1 MKRSNKLTL
10 VFVLIGF
17 ALSTSIVFAIEP
29 VKAASAKST
38 STYNDYS
45 VFNEEKYDQ
54 IEDNLLAGIKSDN
67 IGLRTS
73 SAYFLGEMKSD
84 RALIPLLKLVKNGET
99 EEARIIAAL
108 SLYKIES
115 KIGMYSLKYL
125 AETDD
130 SELAR
135 QVFTRIYK
143 KYVFDKYSF
152 REL

>member
-29 VKAASAKST
+29 VKAASAKNT
-38 STYNDYS
+38 STYNDFS
-45 VFNEEKYDQ
+45 VFSEDKYDQ
-54 IEDNLLAGIKSDN
+54 IEDNMLLGIKSDN
-67 IGLRTS
+67 NGLQTS

-84 RALIPLLKLVKNGET
+84 RAMIPLLRLVRNGET

-115 KIGMYSLKYL
+115 NIGMYRLKYL
-125 AETDD
+125 AESDE

-135 QVFTRIYK
+135 RVFGKIYK
-143 KYVFDKYSF
+143 RYMSDNYSF
-152 REL
+152 REM

>member
-1 MKRSNKLTL
+1 MKRLIINL
-10 VFVLIGF
+10 VFVSIISLL
-17 ALSTSIVFAIEP
+17 LSATTFGAKLSNVDETETTGYNNYAIL
-29 VKAASAKST
+29 T
-38 STYNDYS
+38 D
-45 VFNEEKYDQ
+45 EEYHQ
-54 IEDNLLAGIKSDN
+54 VEQNLLAGINSDN
-67 IGLRTS
+67 IGLQTS

-84 RALIPLLKLVKNGET
+84 RAMIPLLKLVQNGET

-115 KIGMYSLKYL
+115 KIGMYRLKYL
-125 AETDD
+125 VETDE

-135 QVFTRIYK
+135 RVFGRIYQ

>member
-1 MKRSNKLTL
+1 MKRLIINLIFISIISLLLHSTTFGTKLSNVDETKTTGYNNYAILT
-10 VFVLIGF
+10 
-17 ALSTSIVFAIEP
+17 
-29 VKAASAKST
+29 
-38 STYNDYS
+38 D
-45 VFNEEKYDQ
+45 EEYHQ
-54 IEDNLLAGIKSDN
+54 VEQNLLAGINSDN
-67 IGLRTS
+67 IGLQTS

-84 RALIPLLKLVKNGET
+84 RAMIPLLRLVQNGET

-115 KIGMYSLKYL
+115 KIGMYRLKYL
-125 AETDD
+125 AETDE

-135 QVFTRIYK
+135 RVFGRIYQ

>member
-1 MKRSNKLTL
+1 MKRLIINLIFISIISLLLYSTTFGTKLSDVDETETT
-10 VFVLIGF
+10 GYNNY
-17 ALSTSIVFAIEP
+17 AILTDEQYHQ
-29 VKAASAKST
+29 V
-38 STYNDYS
+38 
-45 VFNEEKYDQ
+45 EQ
-54 IEDNLLAGIKSDN
+54 NLLAGINSGN
-67 IGLRTS
+67 IGLQTS

-84 RALIPLLKLVKNGET
+84 RAVIPLLRLVQNGET

-115 KIGMYSLKYL
+115 KIGMYRLKYL
-125 AETDD
+125 AETDE

-135 QVFTRIYK
+135 RVFGRIYQ

>member
-29 VKAASAKST
+29 VQAASAKST
-38 STYNDYS
+38 STYNDFS
-45 VFNEEKYDQ
+45 VFSDDKYDQ
-54 IEDNLLAGIKSDN
+54 IEDNMLKGIKSDN
-67 IGLRTS
+67 TGLQTS

-84 RALIPLLKLVKNGET
+84 RAMIPLLRLVTNGET

-115 KIGMYSLKYL
+115 KIGMYRLKYL
-125 AETDD
+125 AESDG

-135 QVFTRIYK
+135 N
-143 KYVFDKYSF
+143 VFDRLYKVYAVNGYSF
-152 REL
+152 KH